1 MSQGIEIIIVFFPL
15 CKVPSSYLRRLPGL
29 IPVSVQGTGIA
40 NCTLEHVK
48 QAYPVTACHVFHVG
62 ISVQNTNSPSGRH
75 LALPA
80 PPSPVTPEDLRY
92 IHCDKFNNRW
102 LHGLCY
108 KYYKAW

>member
-1 MSQGIEIIIVFFPL
+1 M
-15 CKVPSSYLRRLPGL
+15 
-29 IPVSVQGTGIA
+29 QGTGIA
-40 NCTLEHVK
+40 NCILE

-62 ISVQNTNSPSGRH
+62 ISVQNTNSPPGRH

-80 PPSPVTPEDLRY
+80 PPSPVTPRY

-108 KYYKAW
+108 IIKHGSQCCMDYIGRPAIHLVCPEFKRCSPEDEGLYNYNPCGI